1 MINGMDI
8 RELKIS
14 SIRQAIGIVQQDVY
28 LFSGTIFENI
38 LYGKLDASRDEVI
51 QAAKQDGAHEFIMR
65 LENGYDTYIG
75 EHGVKLSG
83 GQKQRISIA
92 SFFLKIHLYSFL
104 MKQLRHLIMRVNG
117 LYKNRFLG
125 LYLYSPV
132 DLMRFLTHGYA
143 KFQKP
148 K

>member
-1 MINGMDI
+1 MINDMDI

-38 LYGKLDASRDEVI
+38 VYGKLDASRDEVI

-92 SFFLKIHLYSFL
+92 RFFLKNPPI
-104 MKQLRHLIMRVNG
+104 LILDEATSALDHESERLIQEPIFRLVSIQS
-117 LYKNRFLG
+117 R
-125 LYLYSPV
+125 
-132 DLMRFLTHGYA
+132 
-143 KFQKP
+143 
-148 K
+148 